1 MLREADAVWTDGIYG
16 GCGSVSAPSGVLNR
30 TKYVFGSAG
39 TAGSTS
45 PGELLAA
52 AIAASV
58 SATVARKIGE
68 LGGHSTAVTAH
79 AVVTLNNVAE
89 LWKIH
94 SVHLDITAAADDR
107 ESPLFEKAVDAA
119 RRECPIASELNLEVS
134 ANWKLIPRGAPTA
147 A

>member
-1 MLREADAVWTDGIYG
+1 MVAAAACRRQAASLTEPNMY
-16 GCGSVSAPSGVLNR
+16 
-30 TKYVFGSAG
+30 FGSAG